1 MLSPQ
6 GYSAYQTVTANNN
19 GQVSTT
25 PTNYP
30 STSGGSST
38 GQYSSNAQQNGG
50 QISTTY
56 GQGGTSGYNTQQGGS
71 SGAYNPN
78 GQNNQL

>member
-1 MLSPQ
+1 MRSIFSPQ

-25 PTNYP
+25 PT
-30 STSGGSST
+30 
-38 GQYSSNAQQNGG
+38 GQYSSNAQQNGN

-56 GQGGTSGYNTQQGGS
+56 GQGGASGYNAGS
-71 SGAYNPN
+71 NGAYSAN
-78 GQNNQL
+78 GQNSQL